1 MPAKRVCIRIGAFG
15 EGVKGKVAD
24 GYNVVGVGRS
34 DAAST
39 ESRTV
44 VSEIACVG
52 LGSQREILMVAGR
65 DLRSRSSEI
74 HAGVRHT

>member
-1 MPAKRVCIRIGAFG
+1 MAAKRVCIRVGALG
-15 EGVKGKVAD
+15 DSVKGKVAD

-44 VSEIACVG
+44 VSEITCIG
-52 LGSQREILMVAGR
+52 LRAQRETLMVAG
-65 DLRSRSSEI
+65 
-74 HAGVRHT
+74 

>member
-1 MPAKRVCIRIGAFG
+1 MAAEGICIGVGAFG
-15 EGVKGKVAD
+15 NGVKGKVAD

-39 ESRTV
+39 KSRTV

-52 LGSQREILMVAGR
+52 LRSQREILMLTG
-65 DLRSRSSEI
+65 
-74 HAGVRHT
+74 

>member
-1 MPAKRVCIRIGAFG
+1 MSAKQICIRVGAFG
-15 EGVKGKVAD
+15 DCVKGKVTN

-52 LGSQREILMVAGR
+52 LRSQREILMVAG
-65 DLRSRSSEI
+65 
-74 HAGVRHT
+74 